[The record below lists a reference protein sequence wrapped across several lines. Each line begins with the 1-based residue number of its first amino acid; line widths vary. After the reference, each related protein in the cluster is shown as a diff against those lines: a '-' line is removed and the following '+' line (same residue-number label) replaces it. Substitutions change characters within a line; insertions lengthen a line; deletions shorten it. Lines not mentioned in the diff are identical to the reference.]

1 MRIDVKSILP
11 LFAVALILSVF
22 PASLGRYILRQD
34 PQTDPAPA
42 PKAQDPI
49 TLLNLTPEQRQK
61 IRIIREQ
68 TKNERAAINQ
78 QLRQSNLALQQALDA
93 DNPDEAVVELR
104 LRDAAA
110 AQAAAS
116 RMKVLTELRIRRVL
130 TPEQVNTWRLLLQQ
144 AAQARRE
151 QRLENQRSNRPETNN
166 AGPTKR
172 SCTAPSTPA
181 QRTTKSSP
189 LGPQSDLREGPVRL
203 DLTGHYSPG
212 PNHTA
217 QTTKRGQYF
226 TLDAPSTICA

>member
-11 LFAVALILSVF
+11 LFAVALILSVS

-78 QLRQSNLALQQALDA
+78 QLRQSNLALQQTLDA

-166 AGPTKR
+166 AGPLP
-172 SCTAPSTPA
+172 SQQNGLAPLLQRRRNA
-181 QRTTKSSP
+181 QRNP
-189 LGPQSDLREGPVRL
+189 RP
-203 DLTGHYSPG
+203 
-212 PNHTA
+212 
-217 QTTKRGQYF
+217 
-226 TLDAPSTICA
+226 

>member
-11 LFAVALILSVF
+11 LFAVALILSVS

-166 AGPTKR
+166 AGPLP
-172 SCTAPSTPA
+172 SQQNGLAPLLQRRRNA
-181 QRTTKSSP
+181 QRNP
-189 LGPQSDLREGPVRL
+189 RP
-203 DLTGHYSPG
+203 
-212 PNHTA
+212 
-217 QTTKRGQYF
+217 
-226 TLDAPSTICA
+226 

>member
-11 LFAVALILSVF
+11 LFAVALILSVS
-22 PASLGRYILRQD
+22 PASLGRYILYQD
-34 PQTDPAPA
+34 SQTSSAPA
-42 PKAQDPI
+42 PKTQDPI

-68 TKNERAAINQ
+68 TKNERATINQ

-93 DNPDEAVVELR
+93 DNPDESIVELR

-110 AQAAAS
+110 AQAAAT

-166 AGPTKR
+166 AGPLPGQQNGL
-172 SCTAPSTPA
+172 APLLQRRRNA
-181 QRTTKSSP
+181 QRNP
-189 LGPQSDLREGPVRL
+189 RP
-203 DLTGHYSPG
+203 
-212 PNHTA
+212 
-217 QTTKRGQYF
+217 
-226 TLDAPSTICA
+226 

>member
-78 QLRQSNLALQQALDA
+78 QLRQSNLALQQTLDA

-166 AGPTKR
+166 AGPLP
-172 SCTAPSTPA
+172 SQQNGLAPLLQRRRNA
-181 QRTTKSSP
+181 QRNP
-189 LGPQSDLREGPVRL
+189 RP
-203 DLTGHYSPG
+203 
-212 PNHTA
+212 
-217 QTTKRGQYF
+217 
-226 TLDAPSTICA
+226 

>member
-11 LFAVALILSVF
+11 LFAVALILSVS
-22 PASLGRYILRQD
+22 PASLGRYILYQD
-34 PQTDPAPA
+34 SQTSSAPA
-42 PKAQDPI
+42 PKTQDPI

-68 TKNERAAINQ
+68 TKNERATINQ

-93 DNPDEAVVELR
+93 DNPDESIVELR

-110 AQAAAS
+110 AQAAAT

-151 QRLENQRSNRPETNN
+151 QRLENQRSNSPETNN
-166 AGPTKR
+166 AGPLPGQQNGL
-172 SCTAPSTPA
+172 APLLQRRRNA
-181 QRTTKSSP
+181 QRNP
-189 LGPQSDLREGPVRL
+189 RP
-203 DLTGHYSPG
+203 
-212 PNHTA
+212 
-217 QTTKRGQYF
+217 
-226 TLDAPSTICA
+226 